1 MKNNT
6 PDIFKFRHETV
17 ERAIGRDR
25 RDIVRIHSGNLDV
38 DVSLEE
44 MTQMNVSMAVDE
56 IPDITTSTSQLQFV
70 EPAQP
75 GRAEGVYQT
84 FFLVIE
90 M

>member
-1 MKNNT
+1 
-6 PDIFKFRHETV
+6 
-17 ERAIGRDR
+17 
-25 RDIVRIHSGNLDV
+25 
-38 DVSLEE
+38 
-44 MTQMNVSMAVDE
+44 MNVSTAVDE
-56 IPDITTSTSQLQFV
+56 IPDITTSASQLQFV